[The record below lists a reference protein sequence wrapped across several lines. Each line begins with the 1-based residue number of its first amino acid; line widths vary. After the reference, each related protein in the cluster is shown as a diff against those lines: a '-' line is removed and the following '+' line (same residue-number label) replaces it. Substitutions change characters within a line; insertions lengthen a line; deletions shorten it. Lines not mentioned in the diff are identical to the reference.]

1 MTIATGNTIIDIT
14 NTITDDLTKADM
26 LSLAAV
32 YREDAWLNNVK
43 KLAATNPNADP
54 VDDHIDYWFL
64 IWMVQNGYTIHLTRE
79 CPGGTHIVVLG
90 TDSLKNK
97 IEESNTG
104 YYYVIVRDK
113 NGNEIAPNSLR
124 S

>member
-54 VDDHIDYWFL
+54 VDAHIDYWFL
-64 IWMVQNGYTIHLTRE
+64 IWMVQNGYTIHLTYE
-79 CPGGTHIVVLG
+79 NPGGQHIVALG
-90 TDSLKNK
+90 TDNLKNK

-104 YYYVIVRDK
+104 YYVIVRDK
-113 NGNEIAPNSLR
+113 DGNEVAPNSLR